1 MKQHDRL
8 DVFATLAMVVLTAS
22 WGFQQVAIKVTN
34 EAVSPAFQSGLRCA
48 GAFALLLLWC
58 YARGIKLFERDGT
71 LVPGVIV
78 GVLFATEFAFIYWAL
93 VYTDVARSILF
104 LYASPFVVAIGAHF
118 LLPSERMGVAQVT
131 GLLCA
136 FAGLVLALR
145 DSLSLPSATALIGDL
160 MMLVAAILW
169 AVTTLIIKK
178 SSLAK
183 IHPAKTL
190 AYQLGA
196 TALFVPGAL
205 LMGESG
211 ITKFDGLVAAS
222 LAYQI
227 VVVAFASYL
236 AWFALVR
243 IYPASTLSAFT
254 FLSPLFAMLS
264 GAYFLNERVS
274 ALLWIALAL
283 VAFGIWLVNRPRKQP
298 PAPAP

>member
-1 MKQHDRL
+1 MKQQDRL
-8 DVFATLAMVVLTAS
+8 DAFATFAMVLLTAS

-34 EAVSPAFQSGLRCA
+34 DAVSPAFQSGLRCA
-48 GAFALLLLWC
+48 GAFALLLVWC
-58 YARGIKLFERDGT
+58 HARGIKLFERDGT
-71 LVPGVIV
+71 LIPGLIV
-78 GVLFATEFAFIYWAL
+78 GFLFASEFAFIYWAL

-104 LYASPFVVAIGAHF
+104 LYVSPFVVALGAHY
-118 LLPSERMGVAQVT
+118 LLPNERMGPSQAI

-136 FAGLVLALR
+136 FGGLVLALR
-145 DSLSLPSATALIGDL
+145 DSLSVPSSTALIGDL
-160 MMLVAAILW
+160 MMLLAAVLW
-169 AVTTLIIKK
+169 AATTLVIKTT
-178 SSLAK
+178 SLVR

-190 AYQLGA
+190 AYQLGV

-205 LMGESG
+205 LAGESG
-211 ITKFDGLVAAS
+211 ISRFDGLVAAS

-274 ALLWIALAL
+274 ALLWIALVL
-283 VAFGIWLVNRPRKQP
+283 VALGIWLVNRPRSRTAQV
-298 PAPAP
+298 

>member
-8 DVFATLAMVVLTAS
+8 DIFATLAMVALTAS

-34 EAVSPAFQSGLRCA
+34 NAVSPAFQSGLRCA
-48 GAFALLLLWC
+48 GAFLLLLFWC
-58 YARGIKLFERDGT
+58 YLRGIKLFERDGT
-71 LVPGVIV
+71 LVPGLVV
-78 GVLFATEFAFIYWAL
+78 GFLFASEFAFIYWAL

-118 LLPSERMGVAQVT
+118 LLPNERMGIAQVL

-136 FAGLVLALR
+136 FGGLVLAVR
-145 DSLSLPSATALIGDL
+145 DGLSLPSKTALIGDM
-160 MMLVAAILW
+160 MMLVAAVLW

-178 SSLAK
+178 TTLAK

-190 AYQLGA
+190 AYQLGF

-205 LMGESG
+205 LVGETG
-211 ITKFDGLVAAS
+211 ITHFDGLVAAS

-227 VVVAFASYL
+227 VIVAFASYL

-243 IYPASTLSAFT
+243 TYPASTLSVFT

-264 GAYFLNERVS
+264 GAYFLNEQVGPI
-274 ALLWIALAL
+274 LWIALVL
-283 VAFGIWLVNRPRKQP
+283 VAFGIWLVNRPRSR
-298 PAPAP
+298 ASAAA

>member
-8 DVFATLAMVVLTAS
+8 DAFATFAMVVLTAL

-48 GAFALLLLWC
+48 GAFLLLLLWC
-58 YARGIKLFERDGT
+58 QVRGIKLFERDGT
-71 LVPGVIV
+71 LYAGLIV
-78 GVLFATEFAFIYWAL
+78 GFLFATEFAFIYWAL

-104 LYASPFVVAIGAHF
+104 LYASPFVVAIGAHY
-118 LLPSERMGVAQVT
+118 LLPNERMGLPQIA

-136 FAGLVLALR
+136 FGGLVLALR
-145 DSLSLPSATALIGDL
+145 DSLSIPSATALIGDL
-160 MMLVAAILW
+160 MMVVAAILW
-169 AVTTLIIKK
+169 AVTTLVIKK

-190 AYQLGA
+190 AYQLGV
-196 TALFVPGAL
+196 TALFMPAAL
-205 LMGESG
+205 IAGESG

-227 VVVAFASYL
+227 VAVAFLSYL
-236 AWFALVR
+236 AWFTLVR
-243 IYPASTLSAFT
+243 TYPASTLSVFT

-274 ALLWIALAL
+274 PLLWIALVL
-283 VAFGIWLVNRPRKQP
+283 VACGIWLVNRPRAKT
-298 PAPAP
+298 ASA

>member
-8 DVFATLAMVVLTAS
+8 DAFATFAMVVLTAL

-48 GAFALLLLWC
+48 GAFLLLLLWC
-58 YARGIKLFERDGT
+58 QVRGIKLFERDGT
-71 LVPGVIV
+71 LYAGLIV
-78 GVLFATEFAFIYWAL
+78 GFLFATEFAFIYWAL

-104 LYASPFVVAIGAHF
+104 LYASPFVVAIGAHY
-118 LLPSERMGVAQVT
+118 LLPNERMGLPQIA

-136 FAGLVLALR
+136 FGGLVLALR
-145 DSLSLPSATALIGDL
+145 DSLSIPSATALIGD
-160 MMLVAAILW
+160 MMMVVAAILW
-169 AVTTLIIKK
+169 AVTTLVIKK

-190 AYQLGA
+190 AYQLGV
-196 TALFVPGAL
+196 TALFMPAAL
-205 LMGESG
+205 IAGESG

-227 VVVAFASYL
+227 VAVAFLSYL

-243 IYPASTLSAFT
+243 TYPASTLSVFT

-274 ALLWIALAL
+274 PLLWIALVL
-283 VAFGIWLVNRPRKQP
+283 VACGIWLVNRPRAKT
-298 PAPAP
+298 ASA

>member
-1 MKQHDRL
+1 MKQQDRL
-8 DVFATLAMVVLTAS
+8 DAFATFAMVLLTAS

-34 EAVSPAFQSGLRCA
+34 DAVSPAFQSGLRCA
-48 GAFALLLLWC
+48 GAFALLLVWC
-58 YARGIKLFERDGT
+58 HVRGIKLFERDGT
-71 LVPGVIV
+71 LIPGLIV
-78 GVLFATEFAFIYWAL
+78 GFLFASEFAFIYWAL

-104 LYASPFVVAIGAHF
+104 LYVSPFVVALGAHY
-118 LLPSERMGVAQVT
+118 LLPNERMGPAQAI

-136 FAGLVLALR
+136 FGGLVLALR
-145 DSLSLPSATALIGDL
+145 DSLSVPSSTALIGDL
-160 MMLVAAILW
+160 MMLLAAILW
-169 AVTTLIIKK
+169 AATTLVIKTT
-178 SSLAK
+178 SLVR

-190 AYQLGA
+190 AYQLGV

-205 LMGESG
+205 LAGERG
-211 ITKFDGLVAAS
+211 ISRFDGLVAAS

-227 VVVAFASYL
+227 VAVAFASYL

-274 ALLWIALAL
+274 ALLWIALVL
-283 VAFGIWLVNRPRKQP
+283 VALGIWLVNRPRSRTAQV
-298 PAPAP
+298 

>member
-8 DVFATLAMVVLTAS
+8 DAFAILAMIALTAT

-48 GAFALLLLWC
+48 VAFVLLLIWC
-58 YARGIKLFERDGT
+58 QLRNIKLFERDGT
-71 LVPGVIV
+71 LVAGLIV
-78 GVLFATEFAFIYWAL
+78 GLLFASEFAFIYWAL

-104 LYASPFVVAIGAHF
+104 LYTSPFVVAIGAHY
-118 LLPSERMGVAQVT
+118 LLPNERMGAAQVI

-136 FAGLVLALR
+136 FVGLVLALR
-145 DSLSLPSATALIGDL
+145 DSLSLPSTTALIGDL
-160 MMLVAAILW
+160 MMLVAAVLW

-190 AYQLGA
+190 AYQLGV
-196 TALFVPGAL
+196 TALFAPGAL
-205 LMGESG
+205 LAGESG

-222 LAYQI
+222 LVYQI

-243 IYPASTLSAFT
+243 TYPASTLSVFT

-274 ALLWIALAL
+274 ALLWIALVL
-283 VAFGIWLVNRPRKQP
+283 VAFGIWLVNRPRKPAAQP
-298 PAPAP
+298 

>member
-8 DVFATLAMVVLTAS
+8 DAFATFAMVVLTAL

-48 GAFALLLLWC
+48 GAFLLLLLWC
-58 YARGIKLFERDGT
+58 QVRGIKLFERDGT
-71 LVPGVIV
+71 LYAGLIV
-78 GVLFATEFAFIYWAL
+78 GFLFATEFAFIYWAL

-104 LYASPFVVAIGAHF
+104 LYASPFVVAIGAHY
-118 LLPSERMGVAQVT
+118 LLPNERMGFSQIA

-136 FAGLVLALR
+136 FGGLVLALR
-145 DSLSLPSATALIGDL
+145 DSLSIPSATALIGD
-160 MMLVAAILW
+160 MMMVVAAILW
-169 AVTTLIIKK
+169 AVTTLVIKK

-190 AYQLGA
+190 AYQLGV
-196 TALFVPGAL
+196 TALFMPAAL
-205 LMGESG
+205 IAGESG

-227 VVVAFASYL
+227 IAVAFLSYL

-243 IYPASTLSAFT
+243 TYPASTLSVFT

-274 ALLWIALAL
+274 PLLWIALVL
-283 VAFGIWLVNRPRKQP
+283 VACGIWLVNRPRAKSV
-298 PAPAP
+298 AA

>member
-8 DVFATLAMVVLTAS
+8 DAFATFAMVVLTAL

-48 GAFALLLLWC
+48 GAFLLLLLWC
-58 YARGIKLFERDGT
+58 QVRGIKLFERDGT
-71 LVPGVIV
+71 LYAGLIV
-78 GVLFATEFAFIYWAL
+78 GFLFATEFAFIYWAL

-104 LYASPFVVAIGAHF
+104 LYASPFVVAIGAHY
-118 LLPSERMGVAQVT
+118 LLPNERMGLPQIA

-136 FAGLVLALR
+136 FGGLVLALR
-145 DSLSLPSATALIGDL
+145 DSLSIPSATALIGD
-160 MMLVAAILW
+160 MMMVVAAILW
-169 AVTTLIIKK
+169 AVTTLVIKK

-190 AYQLGA
+190 AYQLGV
-196 TALFVPGAL
+196 TALFMPAAL
-205 LMGESG
+205 IAGESG

-227 VVVAFASYL
+227 IAVAFLSYL

-243 IYPASTLSAFT
+243 TYPASTLSVFT

-274 ALLWIALAL
+274 PLLWIALVL
-283 VAFGIWLVNRPRKQP
+283 VACGIWLVNRPRAKT
-298 PAPAP
+298 ASA

>member
-1 MKQHDRL
+1 MKQHERL
-8 DVFATLAMVVLTAS
+8 DIFATLAMVVLTAS

-48 GAFALLLLWC
+48 GAFVLLLIWC

-71 LVPGVIV
+71 LVPGLIV
-78 GVLFATEFAFIYWAL
+78 GFLFASEFVFIYWAL

-104 LYASPFVVAIGAHF
+104 LYVSPFVVALGAHY
-118 LLPSERMGVAQVT
+118 LLPNERMGVMQVA

-136 FAGLVLALR
+136 FGGLVLALR
-145 DSLSLPSATALIGDL
+145 DSLSVPSTTALIGDL

-169 AVTTLIIKK
+169 AVTTLVIKTT
-178 SSLAK
+178 SLVK
-183 IHPAKTL
+183 IHSAKTL
-190 AYQLGA
+190 AYQLGV
-196 TALFVPGAL
+196 TALFMPVAL
-205 LMGESG
+205 LAGESG

-227 VVVAFASYL
+227 VIVAFLSYL

-243 IYPASTLSAFT
+243 TYPASTLSVFT

-274 ALLWIALAL
+274 PLLWLALAL
-283 VAFGIWLVNRPRKQP
+283 VASGIWLVNRPRKQ
-298 PAPAP
+298 AT

>member
-1 MKQHDRL
+1 
-8 DVFATLAMVVLTAS
+8 MVVLTAL

-48 GAFALLLLWC
+48 GAFLLLLLWC
-58 YARGIKLFERDGT
+58 QVRGIKLFERDGT
-71 LVPGVIV
+71 LYAGLIV
-78 GVLFATEFAFIYWAL
+78 GFLFATEFAFIYWAL

-104 LYASPFVVAIGAHF
+104 LYASPFVVAIGAHY
-118 LLPSERMGVAQVT
+118 LLPNERMGLPQIA

-136 FAGLVLALR
+136 FGGLVLALR
-145 DSLSLPSATALIGDL
+145 DSLSIPSATALIGD
-160 MMLVAAILW
+160 MMMVVAAILW
-169 AVTTLIIKK
+169 AVTTLVIKK

-190 AYQLGA
+190 AYQLGV
-196 TALFVPGAL
+196 TALFMPAAL
-205 LMGESG
+205 IAGESG

-227 VVVAFASYL
+227 IAVAFLSYL

-243 IYPASTLSAFT
+243 TYPASTLSVFT

-274 ALLWIALAL
+274 PLLWIALVL
-283 VAFGIWLVNRPRKQP
+283 VACGIWLVNRPRAKT
-298 PAPAP
+298 ASA

>member
-1 MKQHDRL
+1 MKQQDRL
-8 DVFATLAMVVLTAS
+8 DAFATFAMVLLTAS

-34 EAVSPAFQSGLRCA
+34 DAVSPAFQSGLRCA
-48 GAFALLLLWC
+48 GAFALLLVWC
-58 YARGIKLFERDGT
+58 HARGIKLFERDGT
-71 LVPGVIV
+71 LIPGLIV
-78 GVLFATEFAFIYWAL
+78 GFLFASEFAFIYWAL

-104 LYASPFVVAIGAHF
+104 LYVSPFVVALGAHY
-118 LLPSERMGVAQVT
+118 LLPNERMGPAQAI

-136 FAGLVLALR
+136 FGGLVLALR
-145 DSLSLPSATALIGDL
+145 DSLSVPSSTALIGDL
-160 MMLVAAILW
+160 MMLLAAVLW
-169 AVTTLIIKK
+169 AATTLVIKTT
-178 SSLAK
+178 SLVR

-190 AYQLGA
+190 AYQLGV

-205 LMGESG
+205 LAGERG
-211 ITKFDGLVAAS
+211 ISRFDGLVAAS

-274 ALLWIALAL
+274 ALLWIALVL
-283 VAFGIWLVNRPRKQP
+283 VALGIWLVNRPRSRTAQV
-298 PAPAP
+298 

>member
-8 DVFATLAMVVLTAS
+8 DLFATLAMVVLTAS

-48 GAFALLLLWC
+48 GAFLLLLLWC
-58 YARGIKLFERDGT
+58 QVRGIKLFERDGT
-71 LVPGVIV
+71 LKAGLIV
-78 GVLFATEFAFIYWAL
+78 GFLFATEFAFIYWAL

-104 LYASPFVVAIGAHF
+104 LYASPFVVAIGAHY
-118 LLPSERMGVAQVT
+118 LLPNERMGLSQIA

-136 FAGLVLALR
+136 FGGLVLALR
-145 DSLSLPSATALIGDL
+145 DSLSIPSATALIGD
-160 MMLVAAILW
+160 MMMVVAAILW
-169 AVTTLIIKK
+169 AVTTLVIKK

-190 AYQLGA
+190 AYQLGV
-196 TALFVPGAL
+196 TALFMPAAL
-205 LMGESG
+205 LAGESG

-227 VVVAFASYL
+227 VIVAFLSYL

-243 IYPASTLSAFT
+243 TYPASTLSVFT

-274 ALLWIALAL
+274 ALLWVAL
-283 VAFGIWLVNRPRKQP
+283 VLVACGIWLVNRPRAKS
-298 PAPAP
+298 AAA

>member
-1 MKQHDRL
+1 MKQQDRL
-8 DVFATLAMVVLTAS
+8 DAFATFAMVLLTAS

-34 EAVSPAFQSGLRCA
+34 DAVSPAFQSGLRCT
-48 GAFALLLLWC
+48 GAFALLLVWC
-58 YARGIKLFERDGT
+58 HARGIKLFERDGT
-71 LVPGVIV
+71 LIPGLIV
-78 GVLFATEFAFIYWAL
+78 GFLFASEFAFIYWAL

-104 LYASPFVVAIGAHF
+104 LYVSPFVVALGAHY
-118 LLPSERMGVAQVT
+118 LLPNERMGPAQAI

-136 FAGLVLALR
+136 FGGLVLALR
-145 DSLSLPSATALIGDL
+145 DSLSVPSSTALIGDL

-169 AVTTLIIKK
+169 AATTLVIKTT
-178 SSLAK
+178 SLVR

-190 AYQLGA
+190 AYQLGV

-205 LMGESG
+205 LAGESG
-211 ITKFDGLVAAS
+211 ISRFDGLVAAS

-274 ALLWIALAL
+274 ALLWVAL
-283 VAFGIWLVNRPRKQP
+283 VLVALGIWLVNRPRDRVAQV
-298 PAPAP
+298 

>member
-1 MKQHDRL
+1 MKQQDRL
-8 DVFATLAMVVLTAS
+8 DAFATFAMVLLTAS

-34 EAVSPAFQSGLRCA
+34 DAVSPAFQSGLRCA
-48 GAFALLLLWC
+48 GAFALLLVWC
-58 YARGIKLFERDGT
+58 HVRGIKLFERDGT
-71 LVPGVIV
+71 LIPGLIV
-78 GVLFATEFAFIYWAL
+78 GFLFASEFAFIYWAL

-104 LYASPFVVAIGAHF
+104 LYVSPFVVALGAHY
-118 LLPSERMGVAQVT
+118 LLPNERMGPAQAI

-136 FAGLVLALR
+136 FGGLVLALR
-145 DSLSLPSATALIGDL
+145 DSLSVPSSTALIGDL

-169 AVTTLIIKK
+169 AATTLVIKTT
-178 SSLAK
+178 SLVR

-190 AYQLGA
+190 AYQLGV

-205 LMGESG
+205 LAGERG
-211 ITKFDGLVAAS
+211 ISRFDGLVAAS

-227 VVVAFASYL
+227 VAVAFASYL

-274 ALLWIALAL
+274 ALLWIALVL
-283 VAFGIWLVNRPRKQP
+283 VALGIWLVNRPRSRTAQV
-298 PAPAP
+298 

>member
-1 MKQHDRL
+1 MKQHERL
-8 DVFATLAMVVLTAS
+8 DIFATLAMVVLTAS

-48 GAFALLLLWC
+48 GAFVLLLIWC

-71 LVPGVIV
+71 LVPGLIV
-78 GVLFATEFAFIYWAL
+78 GFLFASEFVFIYWAL

-104 LYASPFVVAIGAHF
+104 LYVSPFVVALGAHY
-118 LLPSERMGVAQVT
+118 LLPNERMGVMQVA

-136 FAGLVLALR
+136 FGGLVLALR
-145 DSLSLPSATALIGDL
+145 DSLSVPSTTALIGDL

-169 AVTTLIIKK
+169 AVTTLVIKTT
-178 SSLAK
+178 SLVK
-183 IHPAKTL
+183 IHSAKTL
-190 AYQLGA
+190 AYQLGV
-196 TALFVPGAL
+196 TALFMPAAL
-205 LMGESG
+205 LAGESG

-227 VVVAFASYL
+227 VIVAFLSYL

-243 IYPASTLSAFT
+243 TYPASTLSVFT

-274 ALLWIALAL
+274 PLLWLALAL
-283 VAFGIWLVNRPRKQP
+283 VASGIWLVNRPRKQ
-298 PAPAP
+298 AT